1 MNEHTYEPTIN
12 LPLAAETIINRFDDP
27 PNLTFTL
34 SAARRYQTAL
44 TEQIA
49 RAEG

>member
-1 MNEHTYEPTIN
+1 METHTYEPTIN

-34 SAARRYQTAL
+34 SAARKYQAVL
-44 TEQIA
+44 NEQIA

>member
-1 MNEHTYEPTIN
+1 METHTYEPTIN
-12 LPLAAETIINRFDDP
+12 LPLAAETIINLFDDP

-34 SAARRYQTAL
+34 SAARQYQAAL
-44 TEQIA
+44 NEQIA